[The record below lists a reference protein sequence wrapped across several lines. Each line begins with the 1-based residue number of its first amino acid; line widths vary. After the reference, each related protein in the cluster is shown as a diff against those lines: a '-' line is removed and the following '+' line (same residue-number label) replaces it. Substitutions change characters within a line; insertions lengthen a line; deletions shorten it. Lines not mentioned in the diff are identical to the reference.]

1 MRSWGNDCRKGYD
14 SALRQVFIDC
24 ILFARYLE
32 RVELLLD
39 KSTGKPRTLYS
50 LRHMYAT
57 FALTF
62 DRMSVY
68 TLSEHMGTSVKMIE
82 DHYGQLLLRDKA
94 HVIAG
99 DKEWIIEKAK
109 REAKARLRGDV
120 VNSVK
125 A

>member
-1 MRSWGNDCRKGYD
+1 
-14 SALRQVFIDC
+14 
-24 ILFARYLE
+24 
-32 RVELLLD
+32 
-39 KSTGKPRTLYS
+39 
-50 LRHMYAT
+50 
-57 FALTF
+57 
-62 DRMSVY
+62 
-68 TLSEHMGTSVKMIE
+68 MGTSVKMIE

-94 HVIAG
+94 HEIAG